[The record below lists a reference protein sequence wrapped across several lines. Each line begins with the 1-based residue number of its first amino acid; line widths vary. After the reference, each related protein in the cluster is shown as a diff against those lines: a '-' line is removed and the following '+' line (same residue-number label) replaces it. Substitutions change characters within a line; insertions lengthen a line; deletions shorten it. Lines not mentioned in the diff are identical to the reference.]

1 MKKILASAA
10 LAIVAL
16 AGTSYAR
23 GLTYYRT
30 MTDPASLQSIDLSR
44 PPRAF
49 HVKGIASSDGKFEW
63 GKKVEGKGKL
73 CADGKD
79 WLNLNDGKIH
89 AAGDNAKPTGPYV
102 VGCKAGN
109 TLTPS
114 SLEVLQ

>member
-1 MKKILASAA
+1 MKKFVASTL

-30 MTDPASLQSIDLSR
+30 LSDPNSLRFIDAAQ

-49 HVKGIASSDGKFEW
+49 HVKGVATADGKFEW
-63 GKKVEGKGKL
+63 AKKVEGKGKL

-79 WLNLNDGKIH
+79 WLNLNDGTIH
-89 AAGDNAKPTGPYV
+89 DASDNAKPNGPYV

-114 SLEVLQ
+114 SLEVVQ